1 MPIRCVTSV
10 LLAVLVLGACEQEAS
25 VAPVA
30 VAVEEV
36 DITAEALVDHIN
48 TLAGGDLLD
57 LLYAENETQEKLIAF
72 ARSQAAASGEPPPPA
87 IQRQL
92 DVNPAGPVVLSEVNG
107 QRAVATFT
115 GQGGQRGTLQL
126 VQIGQRWWISGY
138 TYEHK
143 AQLVHYVNKADD
155 ARFQRWQDGF
165 ERSRFGSIQ
174 DDWFAPLSQLG
185 YQARIVSR
193 DAFEGSRAVSLSG
206 PATRSPEYPFA
217 NVMRMI
223 DATPYRGKRVRFSAA
238 VRVESPGQGTKAQL
252 WLRVDRGANRGV
264 GLFDN
269 MRDRPIVSEDWGTYE
284 ITGVVDA
291 DAALIN
297 IGMMQFGPGAAW
309 LDAVSFEIVE

>member
-36 DITAEALVDHIN
+36 DVTAEALVDHIN
-48 TLAGGDLLD
+48 MLADGDLLD

-115 GQGGQRGTLQL
+115 GKGGQPGTLQL

-138 TYEHK
+138 TYEDK

-155 ARFQRWQDGF
+155 ARLQR
-165 ERSRFGSIQ
+165 
-174 DDWFAPLSQLG
+174 
-185 YQARIVSR
+185 
-193 DAFEGSRAVSLSG
+193 
-206 PATRSPEYPFA
+206 
-217 NVMRMI
+217 
-223 DATPYRGKRVRFSAA
+223 
-238 VRVESPGQGTKAQL
+238 
-252 WLRVDRGANRGV
+252 
-264 GLFDN
+264 
-269 MRDRPIVSEDWGTYE
+269 
-284 ITGVVDA
+284 
-291 DAALIN
+291 
-297 IGMMQFGPGAAW
+297 
-309 LDAVSFEIVE
+309 